1 MKRFLM
7 TMALTCV
14 LSSSSLA
21 GEVPTVG
28 ITSPPPPPSGFQS
41 ATDTTA
47 PGDVPSVGFSQQVS
61 EAAFD
66 LIQLLMGTLA

>member
-1 MKRFLM
+1 MKRLMM

-21 GEVPTVG
+21 GDIPSGGFTAPPPPPSAPTAPGEVPTVG
-28 ITSPPPPPSGFQS
+28 Y
-41 ATDTTA
+41 A
-47 PGDVPSVGFSQQVS
+47 PQMS

-66 LIQLLMGTLA
+66 LVEWLLSSVI